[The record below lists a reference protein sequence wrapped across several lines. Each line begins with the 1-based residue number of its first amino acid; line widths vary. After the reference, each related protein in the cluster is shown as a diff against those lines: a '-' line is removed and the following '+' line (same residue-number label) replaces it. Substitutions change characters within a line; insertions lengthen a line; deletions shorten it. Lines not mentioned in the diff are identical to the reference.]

1 MEEED
6 GLSDLYQA
14 GMGWDDMTAHT
25 QSVSRAHSRLS
36 ISQLELFPG
45 NRLSFEDTER
55 YFNVLV
61 NNFPSCLYFLAGTEC
76 G

>member
-36 ISQLELFPG
+36 ISQLGLFPG

-55 YFNVLV
+55 DK
-61 NNFPSCLYFLAGTEC
+61 
-76 G
+76 